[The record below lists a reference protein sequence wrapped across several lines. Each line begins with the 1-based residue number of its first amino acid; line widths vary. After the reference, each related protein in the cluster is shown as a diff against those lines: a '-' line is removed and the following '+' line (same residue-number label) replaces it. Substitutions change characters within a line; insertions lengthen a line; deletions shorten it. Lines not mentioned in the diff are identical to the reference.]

1 MTHLAWLS
9 QGPPMLASVAI
20 DIDITVAFQFVT
32 YALTTFALY
41 FLMVKPYLKVRE
53 DRDEGTEGSREEA
66 EEMEARAEQ
75 VLARYESQLADAR
88 RDAMEVRESRRS
100 EGLAEQDD
108 ILGKV
113 RTEVTEKLED
123 ERARIAGLVASAEAD
138 LEARAQEL
146 AGLMVQ
152 KVLPKGGVA

>member
-1 MTHLAWLS
+1 MTHLAWVT
-9 QGPPMLASVAI
+9 QGPTMLASVAI

-41 FLMVKPYLKVRE
+41 FLMVKPYLRVRE

-75 VLARYESQLADAR
+75 VLTRYEAQLADAR
-88 RDAMEVRESRRS
+88 RDAMEVRESRRA
-100 EGLAEQDD
+100 EGIAEQDD

-113 RTEVTEKLED
+113 RAELGDKLED

-138 LEARAQEL
+138 LETRAQEL
-146 AGLMVQ
+146 AGLMVK
-152 KVLPKGGVA
+152 KVLPQGGLG